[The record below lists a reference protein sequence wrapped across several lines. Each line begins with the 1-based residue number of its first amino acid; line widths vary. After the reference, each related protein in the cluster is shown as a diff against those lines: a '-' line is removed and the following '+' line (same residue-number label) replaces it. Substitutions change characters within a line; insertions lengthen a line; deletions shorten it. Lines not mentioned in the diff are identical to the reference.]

1 MSADYW
7 KSFWLSHSMEN
18 QDSDPQ
24 IQVLRTLNQQAI
36 SQEIFSSIVD
46 SVVTMLKP
54 EQGNNLLDLCCGNG
68 LLTRELI
75 NKFRAVTAIDLSEKF
90 ISQVGSGMGDK
101 VTAFAA
107 DARTV
112 ELPEKSFDRIL
123 LYAGIQYF
131 SNSETISLLMRLRRW
146 IRDGGSVVLGDIPD
160 ATRKWKFFN
169 SPQRESAYFDALK
182 SGKPIVGNW
191 FEPVWLE
198 KLSYYSGF
206 SSAVTRLQPQ
216 THPYQHYR
224 FDLVL
229 AA

>member
-7 KSFWLSHSMEN
+7 KLFWLSHAERNKNSE
-18 QDSDPQ
+18 PQ
-24 IQVLRTLNQQAI
+24 MQVLRTLNQQPI
-36 SQEIFSSIVD
+36 SQEFFSSIVD
-46 SVVTMLKP
+46 SVVTMLEP

-75 NKFRAVTAIDLSEKF
+75 NEFCAVTAIDLSEEF
-90 ISQVGSGMGDK
+90 ISQVDRGMDDK

-112 ELPEKSFDRIL
+112 ELQEKSFDRIL

-131 SNSETISLLMRLRRW
+131 SDSEAINLLMRLRRW
-146 IRDGGSVVLGDIPD
+146 IRDEGLIVLGDIPD

-169 SPQRESAYFDALK
+169 SPKRESTYFDALR

-206 SSAVTRLQPQ
+206 SSAVIRPQPQ

-229 AA
+229 SA

>member
-7 KSFWLSHSMEN
+7 KSFWLSHAEKNKNSE
-18 QDSDPQ
+18 PQ
-24 IQVLRTLNQQAI
+24 MQVLRTLNQQPV
-36 SQEIFSSIVD
+36 SQEFFSSIVD
-46 SVVTMLKP
+46 SVITMLKP
-54 EQGNNLLDLCCGNG
+54 ERGNNLLDLCCGNG

-75 NKFRAVTAIDLSEKF
+75 NKFRVVTAIDLSEEF
-90 ISQVGSGMGDK
+90 ISQVDKGIGDK
-101 VTAFAA
+101 VTALAA

-131 SNSETISLLMRLRRW
+131 SDSEAINLLMRLRRW
-146 IRDGGSVVLGDIPD
+146 IRNEGSVVLGDIPD
-160 ATRKWKFFN
+160 LTRKWKFFN
-169 SPQRESAYFDALK
+169 SPQREGAYFDALR

-206 SSAVTRLQPQ
+206 SSAVTRPQPQ

-229 AA
+229 SA